1 MFFLWRFVGLRRLIV
16 LFVLRQAWRLI
27 SGRRQTRRRTRPSAG
42 IDAAV

>member
-27 SGRRQTRRRTRPSAG
+27 RGRRRRTRPATR
-42 IDAAV
+42 IDAV